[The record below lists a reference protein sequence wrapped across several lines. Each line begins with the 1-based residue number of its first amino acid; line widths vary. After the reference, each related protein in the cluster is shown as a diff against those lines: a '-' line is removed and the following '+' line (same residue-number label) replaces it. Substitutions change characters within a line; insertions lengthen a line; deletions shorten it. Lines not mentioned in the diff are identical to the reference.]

1 MENTFC
7 CNLNNRDMLKEVTV
21 KIELK
26 RINMQEGMIVEVL
39 LDSGAIGLVMSSE
52 FIRKQEFKLKR
63 IERLIYMRN
72 MDGMFNKEELIEHTV
87 VVNIY
92 YQGHRER
99 MKIDVIGR
107 QKWNIILGMP

>member
-1 MENTFC
+1 
-7 CNLNNRDMLKEVTV
+7 
-21 KIELK
+21 
-26 RINMQEGMIVEVL
+26 MQEGMIVEVL

-99 MKIDVIGR
+99 MEIDVIGR